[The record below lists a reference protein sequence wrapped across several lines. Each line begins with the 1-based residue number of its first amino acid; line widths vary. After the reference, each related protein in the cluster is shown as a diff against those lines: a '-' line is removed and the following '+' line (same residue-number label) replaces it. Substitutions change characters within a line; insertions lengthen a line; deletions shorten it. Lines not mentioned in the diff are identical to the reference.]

1 MVLSKATLPGTPD
14 TPDTSSTLTHTDTA
28 GHTPPQPLCTED
40 TDDSHIALISKPR
53 VGTTESSGDSGFI
66 TGQNSLDAAPAL
78 ALAPAPAL
86 APVLSN
92 EPSADTN
99 EQRPNKRQW
108 LRLQHGYSYSH
119 LFSFLLASLFTISF
133 FVFINSSQVFI
144 LKDVLQVPDSILGDT
159 SGSLVFYDQIVTL
172 LVIALWGGLSD
183 IIGRRWVY
191 VLGYTLI
198 GIAFILYPL
207 AANVYPQL
215 LLLRILF
222 SIGGAAVATMIS
234 AVLADLADERDR
246 GKIAG
251 IAGCFTGLG
260 ALVGLFGFLRI
271 PVALGKSGI
280 GLKTSYWVVAGISI
294 LLAMVLF
301 VTLPSP
307 ALVKKNIAEQL
318 KRNAATSS
326 MGQQA
331 VGGNALVPPSSVGT
345 NEAGTLQQP
354 SLAPH
359 HTHSLNTESH
369 RPSTLQESPQA
380 ANGNSND
387 NVFLHRFKT
396 LFSSIQDSLEIVYR
410 NPRIILGFIGSFLAR
425 GDTIAVTLFVPLWV
439 YKSYVASGRCPDN
452 ATKNIASVCPEA
464 YVASSILTGVIQ
476 TFALVGA
483 PIFGYITD
491 RVYHPLLMI
500 ISSVVA
506 MAGYFLLFISNSPD
520 AKLNYFVAFL
530 IGMGEIGL
538 IVVSL
543 TLVTSSRHLP
553 VHLRGS
559 VTGLSS
565 FCGALGILVISKAG
579 GIMFDSWTPGSPFL
593 LVSLLHIACIVAA
606 LSVVGLER
614 KTLWSAVRSAA
625 PESSA

>member
-53 VGTTESSGDSGFI
+53 V
-66 TGQNSLDAAPAL
+66 
-78 ALAPAPAL
+78 
-86 APVLSN
+86 
-92 EPSADTN
+92 
-99 EQRPNKRQW
+99 
-108 LRLQHGYSYSH
+108 
-119 LFSFLLASLFTISF
+119 
-133 FVFINSSQVFI
+133 VFI

-271 PVALGKSGI
+271 PVALGN
-280 GLKTSYWVVAGISI
+280 
-294 LLAMVLF
+294 
-301 VTLPSP
+301 P

-331 VGGNALVPPSSVGT
+331 VGGNALVPPSC
-345 NEAGTLQQP
+345 
-354 SLAPH
+354 
-359 HTHSLNTESH
+359 
-369 RPSTLQESPQA
+369 
-380 ANGNSND
+380 D
-387 NVFLHRFKT
+387 
-396 LFSSIQDSLEIVYR
+396 
-410 NPRIILGFIGSFLAR
+410 
-425 GDTIAVTLFVPLWV
+425 LFVPLGV

>member
-425 GDTIAVTLFVPLWV
+425 GDTIAVTLFVPLW
-439 YKSYVASGRCPDN
+439 
-452 ATKNIASVCPEA
+452 A